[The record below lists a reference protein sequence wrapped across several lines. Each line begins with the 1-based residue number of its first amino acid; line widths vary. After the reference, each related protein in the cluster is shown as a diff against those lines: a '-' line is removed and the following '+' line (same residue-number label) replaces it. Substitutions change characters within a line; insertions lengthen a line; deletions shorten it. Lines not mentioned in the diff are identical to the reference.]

1 MNVLMVKPKKAAYE
15 AEIGNSLDEM
25 QGIVGG
31 LIQAVYPYNEPV
43 ALVCNE
49 EGKLDGL
56 PLNRALC
63 DENGEVYDIIAG
75 TFFICGLSD
84 HNFDSLSPEL
94 MERFKKEFYDPQM
107 FQKINGKILTVRVT
121 EEYIATQ
128 DRLQSW
134 NERDKGVKD
143 HER

>member
-31 LIQAVYPYNEPV
+31 LIQAVYPYDEPV

-84 HNFDSLSPEL
+84 HNFDSLPPEL
-94 MERFKKEFYDPQM
+94 MERFKKEFHDPQM
-107 FQKINGKILTVRVT
+107 FQKINGKILTVKVT

-128 DRLQSW
+128 DRLQNL
-134 NERDKGVKD
+134 NERDKGVKNR
-143 HER
+143 ER